1 MMAKNLDQK
10 NLDQKNLEIL
20 DSDESFS
27 SPDSDE
33 LKIIFKTNECGEPEN
48 HYNKECNKFLLKREL
63 IENEELEKNPDSDTY
78 LYPNLNDPNFNIK
91 IAEKKEFND
100 TKYDGQLKNIKEQAE
115 ILSKAEFEMAPHQ
128 AFVRNFLS
136 FQTPYNS
143 LLLYHGLGSGKTLSS
158 IGVCEEMR
166 DYLKQ
171 MGINKRIIIVAS
183 PNVQDNFRMQLFD
196 ERNLKK
202 IDGIWKTN
210 NFIGNKL
217 VKEVNPMS
225 MKDMPREKIVS
236 QIKTLINASYLFL
249 GYGEFANYIR
259 KIEDV
264 KEEYKNEK
272 DKENRR
278 LRNLRN
284 EFNSRLIVIDE
295 VHNIRISEDN
305 ENKKVAI
312 YLTSLVKAAEN
323 MRLLLLSATPMYNS
337 YKEIIWLLNLMNI
350 NDRRGTIEIKDVFD
364 KNGNF
369 KEGGEEL
376 LARKATGYVS
386 FVRGDNPYTFPF
398 RVLPIDFNKDKTFK
412 NPKNKYPKYQ
422 MNGKEINSEDRL
434 QILDSNI
441 FLTNIGSYQSKGY
454 KFIIDNLRK
463 KKIAIT
469 TKTGIV
475 RDMPSFENM
484 ESFGYTILQMPL
496 EALNIVYPLDSL
508 DYVLDQIEP
517 VESFSEDSNI
527 SLDDSQSQDDS
538 FEIAVQKKPNQSQS
552 KEPVSSAKKLVLQND
567 SSTEKSITSLSGGK
581 GKSYRSSESANAT
594 ANANA
599 NANATANANANANA
613 TANANANATS
623 SESIPEKKIII
634 NPNDLT
640 GIKGLERT
648 MNFINRK
655 TPAEFGSFEYK
666 ESVEKKYGRIFSQNE
681 IGKYSSKI
689 KNICDNIVLR
699 SDQQPYAEADRPVE
713 SNLEIKVSEGVILIY
728 SQYISGG
735 LLPVALALEEMGF
748 TRFGE
753 NAKPFFKT
761 PPTPIVD
768 VRTMKPRKDKTTDFI
783 PARYAMITGDPRI
796 SPNND
801 YDVKA
806 LTGIDNK
813 DGNKIKVILIS
824 KAGSEG
830 LDFKFI
836 RQVHILEPWYNMNRV
851 EQIVGRAV
859 RNFSHKDLPFE
870 KRNVEIF
877 MYGSLLEDKNE
888 EAADIYV
895 YRVAEFKAKQ
905 IGKVSRLLKE
915 TSVDCILNYEQNNFS
930 QEIISETLKE
940 PIEQILSNGKI
951 LKDFKAGD
959 APFSAACDYMADCQY
974 KCRPF
979 KEITDDDLKEDTYNE
994 NFIMMNSEKIIQ
1006 KIRNLMKER
1015 FFYKKNDLIGRINS
1029 PKKYPLVQIY
1039 AALTYLIEDNNEFIT
1054 DRFGRNGYLINID
1067 DYYLFQPIELNNE
1080 NITIFERSVPIDY
1093 KHSMIKFDVKQDI
1106 LNTISNKKLL
1116 VKKEEN
1122 QETQTS
1128 DAMEKLKYK
1137 FDLANDFIKTD
1148 KSVTTT
1154 EKDLDNNWYRYC
1166 GIVIRKMIKQG
1177 TSLDLL
1183 LEFLVEHLIDMMPFN
1198 EKVEIL
1204 NYLYTLD
1211 VTDEKS
1217 LEGLAKEYLDK
1228 KILKTGDLTAI
1239 ILYDMDKRKILKL
1252 DDRKNKWVEAEPED
1266 IKDLG
1271 NIIKESFSIKV
1282 SDFNNFVGFIDADD
1296 KKKFMIFKLKN
1307 MKEKR
1312 HTGARCDQKSKS
1324 KILEI
1329 MNDIEGEKKYTKENT
1344 KGVTQAELCPLQE
1357 LILRNYNRMK
1367 KNNKVW
1373 FLDPETAKIYG
1384 F

>member
-1 MMAKNLDQK
+1 MIAEKPRMKIIESED
-10 NLDQKNLEIL
+10 
-20 DSDESFS
+20 SFS
-27 SPDSDE
+27 TDE
-33 LKIIFKTNECGEPEN
+33 LETTFETNECGESEN
-48 HYNKECNKFLLKREL
+48 YYNKECNKFLLKKEL
-63 IENEELEKNPDSDTY
+63 IERDELEENPDSNTY

-100 TKYDGQLKNIKEQAE
+100 TKYDGKLKNIKEQAE
-115 ILSKAEFEMAPHQ
+115 VLSKAEFEMAPHQ

-171 MGINKRIIIVAS
+171 MGINKRIIVVAS
-183 PNVQDNFRMQLFD
+183 PNVQDNFKMQLFD
-196 ERNLKK
+196 ERKLQKV
-202 IDGIWKTN
+202 DGIWTTN

-217 VKEVNPMS
+217 VREVNPMS

-236 QIKTLINASYLFL
+236 QIKSLINSSYLFL

-272 DKENRR
+272 DKEGRR
-278 LRNLRN
+278 LRNLRL

-305 ENKKVAI
+305 ENKKVAM
-312 YLTSLVKAAEN
+312 YLMSLVRAAEN

-337 YKEIIWLLNLMNI
+337 YKEIIWLLNLMNV

-398 RVLPIDFNKDKTFK
+398 RVLPVDFDRVHTFK
-412 NPKNKYPKYQ
+412 DARNKYPKFQ
-422 MNGKEINSEDRL
+422 MNGKEIKSNDKL
-434 QILDSNI
+434 QILDSNV
-441 FLTNIGSYQSKGY
+441 FLTDVGSYQAKGY
-454 KFIIDNLRK
+454 KYVIDNLRK
-463 KKIAIT
+463 KQITIT
-469 TKTGIV
+469 TKQGAV

-484 ESFGYTILQMPL
+484 ESFGYTILQIPL
-496 EALNIVYPLDSL
+496 EALNIVYPTDALDSAII
-508 DYVLDQIEP
+508 DV
-517 VESFSEDSNI
+517 
-527 SLDDSQSQDDS
+527 
-538 FEIAVQKKPNQSQS
+538 K
-552 KEPVSSAKKLVLQND
+552 PVSAFSLSSSGSSNESLSSEKL
-567 SSTEKSITSLSGGK
+567 LSGGQ
-581 GKSYRSSESANAT
+581 SS
-594 ANANA
+594 
-599 NANATANANANANA
+599 
-613 TANANANATS
+613 TS
-623 SESIPEKKIII
+623 SSSSVKKIAI
-634 NPNDLT
+634 NPSDLT
-640 GIKGLERT
+640 GIKGLTRT
-648 MNFINRK
+648 MNFVNRK
-655 TPAEFGSFEYK
+655 TPPEFGSFEYK
-666 ESVEKKYGRIFSQNE
+666 TSVEQKYGRIFSPNE
-681 IGKYSSKI
+681 IGKYSGKI
-689 KNICDNIVLR
+689 KNICENIA
-699 SDQQPYAEADRPVE
+699 STNTGA
-713 SNLEIKVSEGVILIY
+713 ISEGVILIY

-761 PPTPIVD
+761 PPTPVVD
-768 VRTMKPRKDKTTDFI
+768 VRTMKPRKDKNTNFI

-806 LTGIDNK
+806 LTGLDNK

-836 RQVHILEPWYNMNRV
+836 RQVHILEPWYNMNRI
-851 EQIVGRAV
+851 EQIIGRAV

-888 EAADIYV
+888 EAADVYV

-915 TSVDCILNYEQNNFS
+915 TSVDCILNYDQSNFS

-940 PIEQILSNGKI
+940 PIEQILSNGKV

-959 APFSAACDYMADCQY
+959 APYSAACDYIADCQY

-979 KEITDDDLKEDTYNE
+979 KKITEDDLKEDTYNE

-1006 KIRNLMKER
+1006 KIRSLMRER
-1015 FFYKKNDLIGRINS
+1015 FFYKKGDLIKMINT
-1029 PKKYPLVQIY
+1029 PKVYPLVQIY
-1039 AALTYLIEDNNEFIT
+1039 AALTHLIEDNNEFVT
-1054 DRFGRNGYLINID
+1054 DKFGRNGHLINID
-1067 DYYLFQPIELNNE
+1067 EYYLFQPIELTYDNVS
-1080 NITIFERSVPIDY
+1080 IFDRSVPIDY
-1093 KHSMIKFDVKQDI
+1093 KHNMIKFDIKQDI
-1106 LNTISNKKLL
+1106 LSSFTSKNKLEDKEIKEKISAVNP
-1116 VKKEEN
+1116 V
-1122 QETQTS
+1122 
-1128 DAMEKLKYK
+1128 MEDLKYK
-1137 FDLANDFIKTD
+1137 FNLANEFIN
-1148 KSVTTT
+1148 T
-1154 EKDLDNNWYRYC
+1154 EQNVITSDKDLDNNWYRYC
-1166 GIVIRKMIKQG
+1166 GIVIRKMVKQG
-1177 TSLDLL
+1177 VALDTLT
-1183 LEFLVEHLIDMMPFN
+1183 EFLVEHIIDMTLFH
-1198 EKVEIL
+1198 EKVAIL
-1204 NYLYTLD
+1204 NYLY
-1211 VTDEKS
+1211 S
-1217 LEGLAKEYLDK
+1217 LEIVDERSFEAQVKAYLDT
-1228 KILKTGDLTAI
+1228 KILQANGLTAI
-1239 ILYDMDKRKILKL
+1239 ILYDADKRKILKF
-1252 DDRKNKWVEAEPED
+1252 DNRKNKWVDAEPED
-1266 IKDLG
+1266 IKDLSDT
-1271 NIIKESFSIKV
+1271 IKKSFSINV
-1282 SDFNNFVGFIDADD
+1282 ADFNNFVGFIGSDD
-1296 KKKFMIFKLKN
+1296 KKKFMSFKLKN

-1329 MNDIEGEKKYTKENT
+1329 MNIIEGEEKFTKENT
-1344 KGVTQAELCPLQE
+1344 KGITQAELCPFQE
-1357 LILRNYNRMK
+1357 LTLRNYNKMK
-1367 KNNKVW
+1367 KNGKVW

>member
-1 MMAKNLDQK
+1 MMAKKLDR
-10 NLDQKNLEIL
+10 KNLEIL
-20 DSDESFS
+20 DSDESLP

-33 LKIIFKTNECGEPEN
+33 LKILFETNECGETEN
-48 HYNKECNKFLLKREL
+48 NYNKDCNKFLLKREL

-100 TKYDGQLKNIKEQAE
+100 TKYDGKIKNIKEQAE
-115 ILSKAEFEMAPHQ
+115 ILSRAEFEMAPHQ

-171 MGINKRIIIVAS
+171 MGINKRIIVVAS

-236 QIKTLINASYLFL
+236 QIKTLINTSYLFL

-264 KEEYKNEK
+264 KEEYKNAK

-337 YKEIIWLLNLMNI
+337 YKEIILLLNLMNI

-369 KEGGEEL
+369 KEDGEEL

-398 RVLPIDFNKDKTFK
+398 RVLPIDFNKDQTFK

-422 MNGKEINSEDRL
+422 MNGKEIKVEDRL
-434 QILDSNI
+434 KILDSNI

-508 DYVLDQIEP
+508 DYALDQIEP
-517 VESFSEDSNI
+517 VESFS
-527 SLDDSQSQDDS
+527 DDSKS
-538 FEIAVQKKPNQSQS
+538 FPYNDNEQTKDLLENVVQKNPNPILPKPAIST
-552 KEPVSSAKKLVLQND
+552 AKKLVLEND
-567 SSTEKSITSLSGGK
+567 SSSEKSISSLSGGQ
-581 GKSYRSSESANAT
+581 N
-594 ANANA
+594 
-599 NANATANANANANA
+599 
-613 TANANANATS
+613 TS
-623 SESIPEKKIII
+623 SSTSDSSPEKKIII
-634 NPNDLT
+634 NPNELT

-648 MNFINRK
+648 MNFVNRK

-666 ESVEKKYGRIFSQNE
+666 ESVEKKYGRIFSQSE

-689 KNICDNIVLR
+689 KNICESIVFKQESTQASETEIR
-699 SDQQPYAEADRPVE
+699 VSD
-713 SNLEIKVSEGVILIY
+713 GVILVY

-768 VRTMKPRKDKTTDFI
+768 ARTMKPRKDKTSDFI

-806 LTGIDNK
+806 LTGVDNK

-836 RQVHILEPWYNMNRV
+836 RQVHILEPWYNMNRI
-851 EQIVGRAV
+851 EQIIGRAV

-888 EAADIYV
+888 ESADIYV

-930 QEIISETLKE
+930 QEVISETLKE
-940 PIEQILSNGKI
+940 PIEQVLSNGMV
-951 LKDFKAGD
+951 LKAFKAGD

-979 KEITDDDLKEDTYNE
+979 KEITDDDLKEETYNE

-1006 KIRNLMKER
+1006 KIRNLMKEI
-1015 FFYKKNDLIGRINS
+1015 FFYKKADLIGRINS

-1054 DRFGRNGYLINID
+1054 DKFGRNGYLINID
-1067 DYYLFQPIELNNE
+1067 EYYLFQPIELNNE
-1080 NITIFERSVPIDY
+1080 NATIFERSVPIDY
-1093 KHSMIKFDVKQDI
+1093 KHTMIKFDVKQDI
-1106 LNTISNKKLL
+1106 LKTISG
-1116 VKKEEN
+1116 KKEKTHEMQDSVHLDVQQKKN
-1122 QETQTS
+1122 ISKE
-1128 DAMEKLKYK
+1128 MESLKYK
-1137 FDLANDFIKTD
+1137 FDLANEFIKTD
-1148 KSVTTT
+1148 KNVTTT

-1166 GIVIRKMIKQG
+1166 GIAIRKMVKQG

-1204 NYLYTLD
+1204 NYLYTLN

-1217 LEGLAKEYLDK
+1217 FEGLAKEYLDK
-1228 KILKTGDLTAI
+1228 KILKTGNLTAI

-1252 DDRKNKWVEAEPED
+1252 DDRKNKWVDAENED

-1271 NIIKESFSIKV
+1271 NVIKESFSINV
-1282 SDFNNFVGFIDADD
+1282 SDFNNFVGFIGSDD
-1296 KKKFMIFKLKN
+1296 KKNFMIFKLKN

-1324 KILEI
+1324 KILKI
-1329 MNDIEGEKKYTKENT
+1329 MNDIEGENKYTKENT
-1344 KGVTQAELCPLQE
+1344 KGITHAELCPLQE
-1357 LILRNYNRMK
+1357 LILRKYNRMK
-1367 KNNKVW
+1367 KNKKVW